1 MEKLTAR
8 NSEEGKDTLLI
19 LQGPNLNL
27 LGERE
32 TEIYGTDTLDSLHLK
47 LEEVGKNLGVRMDY
61 FQSNHE
67 GRIVDR
73 IQQARL
79 EPVAGIIINPGAFTH
94 TSVAIRDALLGV
106 NIPFIEVHISNI
118 HSRESFRQH
127 SYLSDIASGVI
138 LGLGTG
144 GYRLAMEALVSMLV
158 RAGVLNGQDPLA

>member
-8 NSEEGKDTLLI
+8 NSEEGKNTLLV

-47 LEEVGKNLGVRMDY
+47 LEEHGRKLGVRLDY

-79 EPVAGIIINPGAFTH
+79 EPVAGIIINAAGFTH
-94 TSVAIRDALLGV
+94 TSVAIRDAILGV
-106 NIPFIEVHISNI
+106 NLPFIEVHISNVY
-118 HSRESFRQH
+118 SRESFRHH
-127 SYLSDIASGVI
+127 SYLSDISSGVI
-138 LGLGTG
+138 VGLGTG
-144 GYRLAMEALVSMLV
+144 GYRLAMDALVSQLI
-158 RAGVLNGQDPLA
+158 RAGVLSGQDPLA